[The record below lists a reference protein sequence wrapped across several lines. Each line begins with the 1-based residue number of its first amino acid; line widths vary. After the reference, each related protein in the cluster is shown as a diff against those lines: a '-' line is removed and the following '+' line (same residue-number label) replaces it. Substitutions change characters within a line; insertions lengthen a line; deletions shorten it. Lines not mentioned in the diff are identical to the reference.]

1 MKLIFNLILNRINHL
16 HSISI
21 TKNLKSNYDS
31 VSLLQFDKNNCNT
44 FKNSRVEID
53 YILIKNQLH
62 LKFDKP
68 TSLLAIEYL
77 CDINSGLIEIS
88 SNKNCIQK
96 NTLKDEPFILI
107 HKKSMITAITF
118 NKFEFDKDNEF
129 MIKIISPKEKNK
141 SIFDEERITSDQ
153 ILTENFSFK
162 ITSLLITNDAKIK
175 LINNLY

>member
-1 MKLIFNLILNRINHL
+1 M
-16 HSISI
+16 
-21 TKNLKSNYDS
+21 
-31 VSLLQFDKNNCNT
+31 
-44 FKNSRVEID
+44 
-53 YILIKNQLH
+53 
-62 LKFDKP
+62 
-68 TSLLAIEYL
+68 AIEYL

-118 NKFEFDKDNEF
+118 NKFELEEDNEF

-162 ITSLLITNDAKIK
+162 ITLKILSSK
-175 LINNLY
+175 H